1 MLYLTVLLTLTV
13 LVYPLQIPGTKIN
26 WRRGQLQASVYAV
39 EVTFSV
45 ECTEELTNRTKADS
59 AVLQELLELADMGGE
74 CAVIAAAALDSK
86 SEVRDFI
93 EEMLVACVRRDLN
106 NLVSDACTKIVRGR
120 ADFANAVV
128 LSAKAIADARRSN
141 DANAYIT
148 NAARIVSTLGGDLFT
163 SFLIGG
169 ADPLGWIDCEGKPLP
184 ACYPAC
190 KLWGT
195 MPGFILPLTALITKG
210 ANRSRILM
218 TEASLNIACAPCE
231 IALANRG
238 QCTSAPV
245 TNAPVVQPTSAPVT
259 DAPVVPPTSAP
270 TNAPVAPPTSAPVTN
285 APVVAPTPATL
296 SPIVT
301 NQANGPVGCYES
313 GCVSPLTP
321 LCSENGPGGY
331 LDASTACCA

>member
-1 MLYLTVLLTLTV
+1 VSTAVDLHTFCLAFEQNGKFRVSSQPHHSPHLVPATMLYLTVLLTLTV

-148 NAARIVSTLGGDLFT
+148 NAARIVSTYSL
-163 SFLIGG
+163 
-169 ADPLGWIDCEGKPLP
+169 
-184 ACYPAC
+184 
-190 KLWGT
+190 
-195 MPGFILPLTALITKG
+195 
-210 ANRSRILM
+210 
-218 TEASLNIACAPCE
+218 AS
-231 IALANRG
+231 
-238 QCTSAPV
+238 
-245 TNAPVVQPTSAPVT
+245 
-259 DAPVVPPTSAP
+259 
-270 TNAPVAPPTSAPVTN
+270 
-285 APVVAPTPATL
+285 
-296 SPIVT
+296 
-301 NQANGPVGCYES
+301 
-313 GCVSPLTP
+313 
-321 LCSENGPGGY
+321 
-331 LDASTACCA
+331 